1 MIAALRV
8 SAQAQNSQRVFT
20 GSMPDPVKAGL
31 YRYETLIERPSVGPK
46 PRANVEQSPSQLAW
60 RMANWIARNDHIRPF
75 FTDAGFVA
83 EFGRSSREEI
93 IAAVD
98 ELWRRGNQAA
108 AAAGTKIRLP
118 ARLGGAHHE
127 RN

>member
-1 MIAALRV
+1 MITAMRV
-8 SAQAQNSQRVFT
+8 SAQAQNAQRIFT
-20 GSMPDPVKAGL
+20 GYLPDPVKAGL
-31 YRYETLIERPSVGPK
+31 YRYDALIERPSVGPK
-46 PRANVEQSPSQLAW
+46 PRSNVEQNPSQLAW

-98 ELWRRGNQAA
+98 ELWRRAEIGSRAA
-108 AAAGTKIRLP
+108 RIAIELP
-118 ARLGGAHHE
+118 ARLGRNTE

>member
-1 MIAALRV
+1 MITAMRV

-20 GSMPDPVKAGL
+20 GSLPDPVKAGL
-31 YRYETLIERPSVGPK
+31 YRYDALNERPSVGPK
-46 PRANVEQSPSQLAW
+46 PRSNVEQNPSQLAW

-93 IAAVD
+93 VAAVD
-98 ELWRRGNQAA
+98 ELWRRAEIGSRAA
-108 AAAGTKIRLP
+108 RIAIELP
-118 ARLGGAHHE
+118 ARLGRNRE